1 MSYLPIVFINQKGD
15 ISDDSVGIFIPLDD
29 DKYAT
34 LTDCGGVS
42 LYKQLAPFTMS
53 YLPLVFINQRGDI
66 IRDDSVGIFIP
77 LDDDKY
83 ATLTDCGGVSLYK
96 QLTSLTMSYPEGRHH

>member
-1 MSYLPIVFINQKGD
+1 MLQAVFINQKGD
-15 ISDDSVGIFIPLDD
+15 IISDDSVGIFIPLDD

-42 LYKQLAPFTMS
+42 LYKQLTPLTMS
-53 YLPLVFINQRGDI
+53 YLPLVFISQKGDI
-66 IRDDSVGIFIP
+66 ISDSVGIFIP

-83 ATLTDCGGVSLYK
+83 ATLTDWRCK
-96 QLTSLTMSYPEGRHH
+96 FI

>member
-1 MSYLPIVFINQKGD
+1 MLQAVFIDQKRD
-15 ISDDSVGIFIPLDD
+15 IISDDSVGIFIPLDD

-83 ATLTDCGGVSLYK
+83 AALTDCGGVSLYK